1 MIPVEEVNLGEVIL
15 ANGEVEGSIRR
26 EESKYLDDYIG
37 QSDYHLNTPS
47 RIEPPLAETLPEH
60 AQSKKK

>member
-1 MIPVEEVNLGEVIL
+1 ML

-47 RIEPPLAETLPEH
+47 RIEPLLAETLPEQ
-60 AQSKKK
+60 AQKKKK

>member
-1 MIPVEEVNLGEVIL
+1 ML

-37 QSDYHLNTPS
+37 QSDFHLNTPS

-60 AQSKKK
+60 AQRKKK